1 MPARPMPPPP
11 LDRPLAGPVAVAAEM
26 LVEFGGA
33 VCPSLSAALERLI
46 DRHAAG
52 RAEGA
57 R

>member
-26 LVEFGGA
+26 LAEFGGA